1 MAKTDKQLQDE
12 VNALRKSLN
21 MAELDFSKLNWSSR
35 QLQDELKT
43 LSTLMAQM
51 SNSLSDMVT
60 HIKELI
66 RGSDNF
72 KNIMD
77 KTQSAVRSIE
87 SLTEDLF
94 YHQQGID
101 KLSSRQLWGNAE
113 QIKQKMKMVA
123 FAIKELEQQKN
134 KLKGSKLFTVEQ
146 EKQLKNLKTLIKD
159 QERLIAVTRLE
170 SFKAFIQEKTSLLFL
185 FGELFKVAKE
195 LDKTFGSISKQINL
209 TYDTTV
215 ALAKSLRGLSES
227 ATVPVTK
234 LLETYV
240 AIGTSLRSNAE
251 LNERDLATFTELRE
265 KAGLTNEE
273 LIAMQQYTFVS
284 GGFLKDNLDTF
295 LKTAKAAGQANGVIL
310 NEKQLLQETSKVNKA
325 ILAQFTAMPD
335 SLGRTVAKA
344 AQLGTNLEGVEATA
358 KSLINF
364 EESISKE
371 LEAQALTGRASNL
384 DAARFYALTN
394 QTEKL
399 TEEIAKHFV
408 TIGEWNSMTRI
419 GQEAYAASLG
429 KSREEMAQMVFEAT
443 SLAGLSE
450 EQARLAKDGYAELV
464 KQYGVQRATEMVQ
477 EGSVDAL
484 IKQQG
489 IQERFNNAVQTLK
502 ETLVLLVEGP
512 LGTFF
517 KIITTMLEQTT
528 AMKFLFLSIAT
539 ISLGSML
546 RTVPL
551 LMHRLR
557 LTTLIAAAEAKAARS
572 RMMGGSQFAGGS
584 FSAGKNILGSTTGSL
599 MFSVGRFM
607 PYIGAALA
615 AAGIASLIYGLFKG
629 DSGDSSEGGDG
640 GGRAFNDVELGPIGG
655 TERSRMLVDRPSGR
669 TIGTFSNRDTIK
681 AEMYPQNGMKEV
693 VTAINQLTRQVSQPT
708 QVFLNNERVTD
719 KVNLS
724 NFTRSYQVGLSG

>member
-123 FAIKELEQQKN
+123 FAIKELQSIKH
-134 KLKGSKLFTVEQ
+134 KTVEQ

-295 LKTAKAAGQANGVIL
+295 LKTAKAAGQANGVPGHG
-310 NEKQLLQETSKVNKA
+310 T
-325 ILAQFTAMPD
+325 D
-335 SLGRTVAKA
+335 GR
-344 AQLGTNLEGVEATA
+344 
-358 KSLINF
+358 
-364 EESISKE
+364 SI
-371 LEAQALTGRASNL
+371 
-384 DAARFYALTN
+384 
-394 QTEKL
+394 
-399 TEEIAKHFV
+399 
-408 TIGEWNSMTRI
+408 
-419 GQEAYAASLG
+419 
-429 KSREEMAQMVFEAT
+429 
-443 SLAGLSE
+443 
-450 EQARLAKDGYAELV
+450 
-464 KQYGVQRATEMVQ
+464 
-477 EGSVDAL
+477 
-484 IKQQG
+484 
-489 IQERFNNAVQTLK
+489 
-502 ETLVLLVEGP
+502 
-512 LGTFF
+512 
-517 KIITTMLEQTT
+517 
-528 AMKFLFLSIAT
+528 
-539 ISLGSML
+539 
-546 RTVPL
+546 
-551 LMHRLR
+551 
-557 LTTLIAAAEAKAARS
+557 
-572 RMMGGSQFAGGS
+572 
-584 FSAGKNILGSTTGSL
+584 
-599 MFSVGRFM
+599 
-607 PYIGAALA
+607 
-615 AAGIASLIYGLFKG
+615 
-629 DSGDSSEGGDG
+629 
-640 GGRAFNDVELGPIGG
+640 
-655 TERSRMLVDRPSGR
+655 
-669 TIGTFSNRDTIK
+669 
-681 AEMYPQNGMKEV
+681 
-693 VTAINQLTRQVSQPT
+693 
-708 QVFLNNERVTD
+708 
-719 KVNLS
+719 
-724 NFTRSYQVGLSG
+724 